1 MFSCF
6 KTKVYSLVGPVKK
19 FTKQLPELTSGRD
32 NASAST
38 LHYFGRYSGLA
49 YVLGK
54 KKQNSLDT
62 KLKLAFIEV
71 VKAINIIR
79 KNLLCKLLM
88 KNNVVSRPV
97 AKMCVV
103 LGDK

>member
-62 KLKLAFIEV
+62 KLNLAFIEV
-71 VKAINIIR
+71 LKAINIIR
-79 KNLLCKLLM
+79 KKPIMQTPNEEQCCKSTRRQD
-88 KNNVVSRPV
+88 VRSFRR
-97 AKMCVV
+97 
-103 LGDK
+103 